1 PATTGGSP
9 WGRRAAGGRTAARTG
24 RTDAFDDLLRLLDE
38 AGCTAVVATDCEQE
52 YARPLR
58 PGDDIAFD
66 AVTESVSARKTTK
79 LGPGYFVTARMAG
92 GVAGDLVGTHRF
104 RILKREWPGTGS

>member
-1 PATTGGSP
+1 M
-9 WGRRAAGGRTAARTG
+9 
-24 RTDAFDDLLRLLDE
+24 
-38 AGCTAVVATDCEQE
+38 VATDCEQE

-58 PGDDIAFD
+58 SGDDIAFD

-79 LGPGYFVTARMAG
+79 LGAGYFVTTRMDVR
-92 GVAGDLVGTHRF
+92 VAGDLVGTHPF